1 MCLLCKS
8 SLLGTAVGR
17 KGPQLSWEL
26 YWPLF
31 RRPAIPVDCVLVLLS
46 WAYLCSC
53 RKITVAKK
61 SHSENA
67 NGFTIYT
74 IAVNSTSRGDQ
85 EECQRVWH
93 AVYADM
99 HKMVSVT
106 LELFSTC
113 SSRQMRL
120 TVRREPN
127 GESVPDWCQCFG
139 WLWGSFTVAFSGVFL
154 DVCVFISSR
163 LWICVCR
170 CLCSCMRV
178 CEECDPVNFWV
189 CWCAQVWEGYACAED
204 TLNPTATVCWLS
216 RDFRI
221 SHCFSCSS
229 VVLIGLLWG
238 LSKSL

>member
-8 SLLGTAVGR
+8 SLVGTAAGEKAHSFLGNCTCHYSDAQHSRWIVCWCCLAER
-17 KGPQLSWEL
+17 IC
-26 YWPLF
+26 
-31 RRPAIPVDCVLVLLS
+31 ATTV
-46 WAYLCSC
+46 SC

-61 SHSENA
+61 SHSKNA

-74 IAVNSTSRGDQ
+74 IAVNSTSRGDR

-127 GESVPDWCQCFG
+127 GESVPD
-139 WLWGSFTVAFSGVFL
+139 
-154 DVCVFISSR
+154 
-163 LWICVCR
+163 
-170 CLCSCMRV
+170 
-178 CEECDPVNFWV
+178 
-189 CWCAQVWEGYACAED
+189 
-204 TLNPTATVCWLS
+204 
-216 RDFRI
+216 
-221 SHCFSCSS
+221 
-229 VVLIGLLWG
+229 
-238 LSKSL
+238 